1 MKAILTTIGKDQ
13 VGIVANVSQYL
24 AQKQIN
30 ILDLSQTIMDGYF
43 TMMMMVEI
51 PTTVAIEEVAS
62 QLNDLGKQLGVE
74 INIRNEEIY
83 RAMHQLQEGAG
94 VETEKILET
103 ARMISDE
110 NLDVRTITMAISLI
124 DCIDSDSD
132 KACQKIYDKITTKAR
147 DLVKVGEQIQA
158 EYGIPIINKRVT
170 VTPISIIAAAS
181 HDKDY
186 VKYALTLDKAAKTL
200 GIDFIGGFSALVD

>member
-51 PTTVAIEEVAS
+51 PTTVVIEEVAS
-62 QLNDLGKQLGVE
+62 QLNDLGAQLGVE

-83 RAMHQLQEGAG
+83 RAMHQL
-94 VETEKILET
+94 
-103 ARMISDE
+103 
-110 NLDVRTITMAISLI
+110 
-124 DCIDSDSD
+124 
-132 KACQKIYDKITTKAR
+132 
-147 DLVKVGEQIQA
+147 
-158 EYGIPIINKRVT
+158 
-170 VTPISIIAAAS
+170 
-181 HDKDY
+181 
-186 VKYALTLDKAAKTL
+186 
-200 GIDFIGGFSALVD
+200 